1 MFGSLVLL
9 SGCAA
14 TVNLEAAP
22 DSNDPLCA
30 EVMVRLPDVLG
41 EHQQRPT
48 NSQATAAWGDPTAV
62 ILRCGLEPVTV
73 STLPCVTAGGVDW
86 LVDDAQAPNF
96 RFISYARDPGVEV
109 IVDSQVASGVTS
121 LEQLARAVEQIPAST
136 ICTELTG

>member
-30 EVMVRLPDVLG
+30 EVMVRLPDLLG
-41 EHQQRPT
+41 EHQQRLT

-109 IVDSQVASGVTS
+109 IVDSLVASGVTS
-121 LEQLARAVEQIPAST
+121 LEQLSRAVEQIPAST